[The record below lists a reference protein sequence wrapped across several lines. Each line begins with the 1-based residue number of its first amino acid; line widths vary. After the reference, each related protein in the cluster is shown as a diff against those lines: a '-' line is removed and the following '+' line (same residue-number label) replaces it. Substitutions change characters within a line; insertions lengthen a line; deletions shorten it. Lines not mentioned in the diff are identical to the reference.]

1 MSEFDNIMKT
11 IGLYK
16 IYILLF
22 ILVIIGIAL
31 SFLTVQSFTYNN
43 NNLKLYN
50 AIIVDSSCREI
61 INNNYYSSFLSFTC
75 NLTIEF
81 ITVDNKK
88 IIKKYIKPDNNIK
101 YEKGDIIEIYYD
113 HTTDE
118 ILESDISND
127 KFKYLIFLIICLVIG
142 YFIFNNRNN
151 DSVKYF
157 FGLDTLFFR

>member
-11 IGLYK
+11 IGMYK
-16 IYILLF
+16 IYIILF
-22 ILVIIGIAL
+22 VIIITCIAL
-31 SFLTVQSFTYNN
+31 SFLTVQSFSYNN
-43 NNLKLYN
+43 NNLKLYK
-50 AIIVDSSCREI
+50 ATIIDSSCREV
-61 INNNYYSSFLSFTC
+61 INNNYYSSYLSFTC

-88 IIKKYIKPDNNIK
+88 IIKKYNKLDNNIK

-113 HTTDE
+113 HITDE
-118 ILESDISND
+118 ILEVDPSND
-127 KFKYLIFLIICLVIG
+127 KFKYLLYLFICLAIG
-142 YFIFNNRNN
+142 YFIFYSRNN